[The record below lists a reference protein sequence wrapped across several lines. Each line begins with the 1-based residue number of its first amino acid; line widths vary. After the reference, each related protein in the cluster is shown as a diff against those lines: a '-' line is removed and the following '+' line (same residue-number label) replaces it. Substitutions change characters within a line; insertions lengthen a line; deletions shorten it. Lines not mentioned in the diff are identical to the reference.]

1 MRGGIEPVYIDDLT
15 GVLNRRYLY
24 DRLHYEVE
32 VAERE
37 NTSLWMAVIDI
48 DDFKAINDT
57 YGHLEGDN
65 ILREVASIF
74 RRSVRATDKVIRF
87 GGDEFVILL
96 TGGGL
101 ISALSVLKRVRENIA
116 RHRFSTGI
124 TGLTIELTIS
134 VGLAGYPDDTSD
146 PERLLSLADEALYMA
161 KNKGKAGIALVSDIP
176 AVTLLS
182 REILELFPSKRI
194 VARDRELEKVK
205 AFLGSRDDRV
215 LAVSGDFGVGK
226 SRFLKEIEQIAPMY
240 SFVPFFATTYGRR
253 APTLYDMW
261 RHFEHNYLDVYPDL
275 ISQFS
280 PQALENIQDSMALV
294 QDRRILSSIDQ
305 FIRKVAQNY
314 PVVFILDDL
323 VYSDEES
330 LWAIVR
336 LMSNFGP
343 NAKFIYSTDSDTS
356 FEHIKTYSS
365 IFSDR
370 FTVTSIALHPLDREG
385 VEEFINSVL
394 ANPLMDGGI
403 PELLLEVSKG
413 NLMFLEELLKYMI
426 AKRMVY
432 KSHQN
437 WIFRSSRE
445 IRNEIEGI
453 GFFELML
460 KRVHTLEAMLFKE
473 LHQLASQGKSVSEI
487 WKQEIGV
494 VRKGYLL
501 DIVKALHKE
510 KLLRNRRFYVED
522 YPNVAVK
529 EIYSILLEK
538 NKEIRSDSV
547 ELIHKGPASQTS
559 IVDRLSSLFSYP
571 KLNLNDPEP
580 YSFISEFWQGMSS
593 LLEIENLQ
601 ELSRRV
607 SEFSERLYPKLKK
620 LFSSVTLIT
629 FSVNE
634 EGLLVNEIPVSFLE
648 KGIVES
654 IRRLFELMDKEAI
667 TILGS
672 ISEDD
677 FRYLIWYLILVSMGV
692 STVYLRSESVLFNKV
707 SPHKLREI
715 FYQSSNEIPASADA
729 KQDRSQ
735 SVEFYRAQQMVI
747 YTYLFVDPKDYD
759 STSALKELFT
769 DNASLLRLWLL
780 GVSLNYYSWGI
791 PKLVKTA
798 LADLHPGQLA
808 ENLDLLYQNKLIP
821 RQFIQI
827 LLEVLPSQVQK
838 ECYESLPEELRMQ
851 VLGKAEDGEQMYK
864 SLLSL
869 SDLDRWGEALYQGVG
884 DFIEGLRSDENV
896 LYLFMDS
903 LEMSLGET
911 SIFWTLSPLIPQMVR
926 ALYQKE
932 MDLMAQKVIDT
943 YLASLVAQG
952 FQHDRFLIFA
962 KSVVSA
968 MLQYEKN
975 SSYIMRV
982 ITMLKRWNN
991 IPYARILS
999 DVEIMVDTF
1008 YLVERFFTM
1017 VSNGEGEDGT
1027 LVRIIFTVG
1036 ELPMR
1041 YFLRRLIISEDI
1053 SSFGYFD
1060 LFLARRVVGMNVPPE
1075 RKQEVVNLI
1084 TAYLKSDVWYV
1095 VRNAMEL
1102 LSYII
1107 SPNEVDI
1114 FRPLLYYPNERVLK
1128 RLVFI
1133 LSRLKGPLAEKML
1146 LELLKQPN
1154 LSKDIQER
1162 IYKVLRKSKDPELLA
1177 ELNALI

>member
-32 VAERE
+32 MAERE

-182 REILELFPSKRI
+182 REILELFPSKNI
-194 VARDRELEKVK
+194 VARERELEKVK
-205 AFLGSRDDRV
+205 SFLSSREDRV

-226 SRFLKEIEQIAPMY
+226 SRFLKEIEQLAPMY
-240 SFVPFFATTYGRR
+240 SFIPFFATTYGRR
-253 APTLYDMW
+253 GPILYDMW

-280 PQALENIQDSMALV
+280 PQALESIQDSMALV
-294 QDRRILSSIDQ
+294 QDKRVLSSIDQ
-305 FIRKVAQNY
+305 FIRKVAQSY

-323 VYSDEES
+323 AYSDEES

-336 LMSNFGP
+336 LMSNFGHKT
-343 NAKFIYSTDSDTS
+343 KFIYSTDSDIS

-370 FTVTSIALHPLDREG
+370 FTVTSISLHPLDKKG
-385 VEEFINSVL
+385 TEEFINSVL

-413 NLMFLEELLKYMI
+413 NPMFLEELLKYMI

-437 WIFRSSRE
+437 WIFRSVRE

-453 GFFELML
+453 SFFDLIL

-473 LHQLASQGKSVSEI
+473 LHHLASQGKDVSEI

-538 NKEIRSDSV
+538 NKEVRSDSI
-547 ELIHKGPASQTS
+547 ELIHKDYAARTS
-559 IVDRLSSLFSYP
+559 MVDRLSSIFLHP
-571 KLNLNDPEP
+571 KLNLSDPDP
-580 YSFISEFWQGMSS
+580 YSFITEFWRGISDLS
-593 LLEIENLQ
+593 EIEDLP
-601 ELSRRV
+601 ELSRRICEL
-607 SEFSERLYPKLKK
+607 SEDLYPRLKK
-620 LFSSVTLIT
+620 LFSSINLISFT
-629 FSVNE
+629 MSE
-634 EGLLVNEIPVSFLE
+634 ESLLVNEVPVSFLE
-648 KGIVES
+648 KEIVEK
-654 IRRLFELMDKEAI
+654 IRNLFELIDKETI

-672 ISEDD
+672 ISKDD
-677 FRYLIWYLILVSMGV
+677 FRYLLWYLLFVYMGV
-692 STVYLRSESVLFNKV
+692 SSAELRSESISFHKF
-707 SPHKLREI
+707 SPSKLKEI
-715 FYQSSNEIPASADA
+715 FSQPKDETIPSGGGD
-729 KQDRSQ
+729 KSQ
-735 SVEFYRAQQMVI
+735 FVEFYRAQQMAI

-759 STSALKELFT
+759 SITALKELFT

-780 GVSLNYYSWGI
+780 GVSLNYYSWGL
-791 PKLVKTA
+791 PKLVKTLSA
-798 LADLHPGQLA
+798 ELPPGQLV

-821 RQFIQI
+821 IQFIQTVLKI
-827 LLEVLPSQVQK
+827 LPSQAQK
-838 ECYESLPEELRMQ
+838 ECYEALPEELRLQ
-851 VLGKAEDGEQMYK
+851 VLAKVEDEDQLYK

-869 SDLDRWGEALYQGVG
+869 SDLDRWGEGLYQGVG
-884 DFIEGLRSDENV
+884 NFIEGLRLDENV

-903 LEMSLGET
+903 LEMSLGEA
-911 SIFWTLSPLIPQMVR
+911 SIFWTLSPMIPDMVK
-926 ALYQKE
+926 AFYQKE

-943 YLASLVAQG
+943 YLSSLVGYG
-952 FQHDRFLIFA
+952 FQYDRFLIFA
-962 KSVVSA
+962 KSIVSV

-975 SSYIMRV
+975 SPYITRV
-982 ITMLKRWNN
+982 MSMLKKWQNL
-991 IPYARILS
+991 PYARILS

-1008 YLVERFFTM
+1008 YLVERFFHL
-1017 VSNGEGEDGT
+1017 VSNGEGEDGN

-1060 LFLARRVVGMNVPPE
+1060 LFLARRVVGTNVPPE

-1154 LSKDIQER
+1154 LSKEIQER
-1162 IYKVLRKSKDPELLA
+1162 IYRVLRKSKDPELLA